1 MGGPFC
7 DHFLAESDWCVFIM
21 SNLADNKITGVSPCN
36 YKLQWNLHLFDSI
49 KLKISRAQISEQ
61 VKPVWKPS
69 TAERWLILACSK
81 MKRGMTPRPGSMHR
95 WMKADRN
102 GSSRTC
108 GQPSSRRG
116 WSAASR
122 TSPSISPASRTYTW
136 CTPTS
141 GTTPEYTPCS
151 RAAG

>member
-1 MGGPFC
+1 M
-7 DHFLAESDWCVFIM
+7 CVYYIIYHT
-21 SNLADNKITGVSPCN
+21 AIIIAGNKITGVFPCN
-36 YKLQWNLHLFDSI
+36 YRLQLNLHLFDSI
-49 KLKISRAQISEQ
+49 KLKISRAQLFER
-61 VKPVWKPS
+61 VKPVWKPF
-69 TAERWLILACSK
+69 AVWWWLILVCSK
-81 MKRGMTPRPGSMHR
+81 TRRGMTPRPESMHR

-108 GQPSSRRG
+108 GRRSSRRG
-116 WSAASR
+116 WSVASR

-141 GTTPEYTPCS
+141 GTTPESTPCS